1 MKITY
6 DTTVLMYS
14 VISCLKR
21 LHDQKFQ
28 NKLSTLNSQLNL
40 DNSIKNIRYCMKQT
54 E

>member
-6 DTTVLMYS
+6 DTTVLLYS
-14 VISCLKR
+14 VILCLKR
-21 LHDQKFQ
+21 LHDQFQ
-28 NKLSTLNSQLNL
+28 NKLSTLNSHLNL